1 MNTTLI
7 NNLLLLGVVEII
19 KIIVENI
26 GTIAD
31 PEDDVISFVIVISPR
46 SLITHVISDCQ
57 WRSGGARGGDD
68 ISVFISA

>member
-7 NNLLLLGVVEII
+7 NNLLLLGVMEII

-31 PEDDVISFVIVISPR
+31 PEDDVISFVIVIS
-46 SLITHVISDCQ
+46 TVIDHSCDL
-57 WRSGGARGGDD
+57 GLPMEVRGGTRRG
-68 ISVFISA
+68 